1 MNGWLTHPAMRGL
14 DVDDPRATAVRRQLV
29 REKAFLHEI
38 YREWYAALVE
48 VLPAGDGPILELGSA
63 GGFLS
68 EILPELIT
76 SDIRPM
82 PDVRLVLDGQALPF
96 RAGVLRAI
104 VMTNVLHHLPR
115 SRVFFRDAA
124 RSVRRGGRIIMV
136 EPWVSSWS
144 SFIYSRFHHEP
155 FEPDARSWEFAA
167 GGPLSAANLALPW
180 IVFVRDGEAFDRE
193 FPEWR
198 VASISPFMPF
208 RYLVS
213 GGVSMG
219 SLMPAW
225 TFRCWRSLEK
235 AIAPWFGQLG
245 MFARIVLERTDI
257 RAA

>member
-1 MNGWLTHPAMRGL
+1 
-14 DVDDPRATAVRRQLV
+14 
-29 REKAFLHEI
+29 
-38 YREWYAALVE
+38 
-48 VLPAGDGPILELGSA
+48 
-63 GGFLS
+63 
-68 EILPELIT
+68 
-76 SDIRPM
+76 
-82 PDVRLVLDGQALPF
+82 
-96 RAGVLRAI
+96 
-104 VMTNVLHHLPR
+104 MTNVLHHLPR
-115 SRVFFRDAA
+115 SRAFFRDAA

-180 IVFVRDGEAFDRE
+180 IVFVRDVEAFDRE

-213 GGVSMG
+213 GGVSIC
-219 SLMPAW
+219 SLMPGW
-225 TFRCWRSLEK
+225 TFPCWRALEK

-245 MFARIVLERTDI
+245 MFARIVLERTDLN
-257 RAA
+257 AA